1 MAVKRLALRIHGR
14 VQLVG
19 FRAFAQRHASSLGLT
34 GYVRNRPDGTLEVE
48 AEGEEEQLN
57 SFLALIREGPRAAVV
72 TRVEVEWRP
81 PTGGKGPFRISY

>member
-1 MAVKRLALRIHGR
+1 MAVKRLALRVHGH

-57 SFLALIREGPRAAVV
+57 SFLALIRRGPRAAVV
-72 TRVEVEWRP
+72 TGVEVEWRP